1 MRISDWSSD
10 VCSSDLTAVIFL
22 HLLNLLGQLDP
33 RLRMIPQCQG
43 KTRETCCHCCDLII
57 LSDQRL
63 SKRAGARRLAP
74 RVPKRTESGTTWIV
88 LHDRLCRQSWLMVA
102 RGKNIHDRSE
112 EHQSEL

>member
-1 MRISDWSSD
+1 
-10 VCSSDLTAVIFL
+10 
-22 HLLNLLGQLDP
+22 
-33 RLRMIPQCQG
+33 MIPQCQG

-102 RGKNIHDRSE
+102 RGKNINDRKKRYRTSATTPPNQPGNE
-112 EHQSEL
+112 PQHRTISKKRN